1 MIPIYSFVAW
11 SGTGKTTY
19 LERLIPV
26 LKSYGLRVA
35 VIKHDAH
42 EFEIDHPGKDSWRFT
57 HAGADVTVVAS
68 ATKAAL
74 VEVRPLDMEALV
86 SRIRDVDLIL
96 TEGYKHGPW
105 PKIALV
111 RSGTGRGPALPLEN
125 CAALVTDGAIEAAI
139 PAFPL
144 DDPAPLARW
153 LETDRRKYI

>member
-35 VIKHDAH
+35 IIKHDAH

-57 HAGADVTVVAS
+57 HAGADVTVVTS
-68 ATKAAL
+68 ATKTAL
-74 VEVRPLDMEALV
+74 IEVRPLDMEALI

-111 RSGTGRGPALPLEN
+111 RAGTGRGPALPLED
-125 CAALVTDGAIEAAI
+125 CAALVTDGATEAAI
-139 PAFPL
+139 PVFPL

-153 LETDRRKYI
+153 LETDRRKYL